1 MSRKQFTFYHS
12 YYEAIQNM
20 RTKTEKLQAFE
31 VLCDYALYQIEPDVK
46 SLKPAVAAFFQV
58 IKPSLES
65 AYRRSVAAREKQP
78 LADTDAELPV

>member
-1 MSRKQFTFYHS
+1 MSRNQFTFYRS
-12 YYEAIQNM
+12 YHEAIQNM
-20 RTKTEKLQAFE
+20 RTNKEKLQAYE
-31 VLCDYALYQIEPDVK
+31 VLCDYALFQIEPDLK

-65 AYRRSVAAREKQP
+65 AYKRSVTARKKQP